1 VTRRGIKIR
10 AVDPDSPAHAAGL
23 VPGDEIL
30 GVNGHDVHD
39 ELGLK
44 FYLAE
49 EHVVLEI
56 CREGGKR
63 VRAECDLAAGST
75 FGIELEDFRTRT
87 CNNDCMFCF
96 IKQLPV
102 GARPSL
108 LVRDDDYRLSFLHGN
123 YITLSNLS
131 DRDLDRIIEQA
142 LSPLYV
148 SVHATDPE
156 LRTRILGRKKTDNF
170 IAKMKK
176 LIEGGIR
183 IHAQVVLMPGINDSG
198 HLAQTVADLYG
209 SYPGVNSVAIVPL
222 GLSDHGEVRH
232 ELIPVT
238 SDYCR
243 QTVAQVTPWQQRFRR
258 ERGHGFVY
266 LADEFYIQGGL
277 PIPDADS
284 YDDFGQIE
292 DGVGMVRRFLDEF
305 NAHLARWSKPRPR
318 LYGTLVTGELF
329 YPFLRDCTERLN
341 GKLGAHF
348 QIAAV
353 TNRFLGKGITVAGLL
368 AGGDI
373 AETLAGRTLGECVI
387 IPNEAISQV
396 EGVFVDDMS
405 PSGLSAL
412 IGKPVIPSGRSM
424 REFFHVACNRPRS
437 SSLGGG

>member
-10 AVDPDSPAHAAGL
+10 AVDRDSPAHAAGL
-23 VPGDEIL
+23 LPGDEIL
-30 GVNGHDVHD
+30 GVNGHDVQD

-56 CREGGKR
+56 RRQGGEPVRIEAEPSEG
-63 VRAECDLAAGST
+63 SP
-75 FGIELEDFRTRT
+75 FGIELENFPTRT
-87 CNNDCMFCF
+87 CKNDCMFCF
-96 IKQLPV
+96 IKQLPEGV
-102 GARPSL
+102 RPSL

-131 DRDLDRIIEQA
+131 DSDLDRITEQA

-148 SVHATDPE
+148 SVHATNPE
-156 LRTRILGRKKTDNF
+156 LRTRILGRKKPDDF
-170 IAKMKK
+170 SGKMNK
-176 LIEGGIR
+176 LVGGGIK
-183 IHAQVVLMPGINDSG
+183 IHAQVVLIPGINDGG

-209 SYPGVNSVAIVPL
+209 YYPGVNSVAVVPL
-222 GLSDHGEVRH
+222 GLSDHGLARH
-232 ELIPVT
+232 EFTPVT
-238 SDYCR
+238 PDFCR
-243 QTVAQVTPWQQRFRR
+243 RTVWQVTPWQQRFRR

-305 NAHLARWSKPRPR
+305 DLCLARRRKRRPQ
-318 LYGTLVTGELF
+318 LDGTLVTGELF
-329 YPFLRDCTERLN
+329 YPFLRDCVARLN
-341 GKLGAHF
+341 RKLGSRF
-348 QIAAV
+348 QVTAV

-368 AGGDI
+368 AGRDI

-387 IPNEAISQV
+387 IPNEAVSQV
-396 EGVFVDDMS
+396 EGIFVDDMS
-405 PSGLSAL
+405 PAGLSAL
-412 IGKPVIPSGRSM
+412 LGKPVIPGGRSV
-424 REFFHVACNRPRS
+424 RDFLHVACDRPGPR
-437 SSLGGG
+437 